1 MNKQHLTRSN
11 SLNEKESGSETVSK
25 GRKFSALSPELEGK
39 KIIKKSRSKSST
51 RDMEAILDEIK
62 MNLAS
67 ISIRLDTMPILEQKL
82 DAISADLSHFKNE
95 VNSIKERITNLEE
108 NHKNC
113 TEIIDNNQVE
123 INIAKQLKLDEQVMI
138 TDISKQMT
146 KENFV
151 TDINTWSKNLLTE
164 LGHRKLIL
172 TKNSKS
178 STAFIHFWNVREK
191 YRFMDFI
198 KRNEK
203 QGEKYIPITNEK
215 VFNLKEDDISKPA
228 ILHFQTPM
236 TEINQA
242 IFKKARTY
250 KKLKSIEN
258 CWIMNGS
265 VFIKRS
271 GQTRGTRIDSI
282 EQLNDIM
289 ISIGAELDDAKAGD
303 LRIDV
308 SKS

>member
-11 SLNEKESGSETVSK
+11 SLNEKESGAETVSK

-39 KIIKKSRSKSST
+39 KIIKKPRSKSST
-51 RDMEAILDEIK
+51 RDMEVILDEIK
-62 MNLAS
+62 NNLAS
-67 ISIRLDTMPILEQKL
+67 INTRLEKLPLLEQKL
-82 DAISADLSHFKNE
+82 DAISDDLSHFKNE
-95 VNSIKERITNLEE
+95 VNSIKERITNLEDK
-108 NHKNC
+108 HKNC
-113 TEIIDNNQVE
+113 TEIIDNNHVE
-123 INIAKQLKLDEQVMI
+123 INIAKQLKLEEQVMI
-138 TDISKQMT
+138 TDIPKHMT
-146 KENFV
+146 KEKFI
-151 TDINTWSKNLLTE
+151 TDINVWTKNLLTD

-178 STAFIHFWNVREK
+178 GTAFIHFWNVREK
-191 YRFMDFI
+191 YRFMDFV

-215 VFNLKEDDISKPA
+215 VFDLNEDDVNKPT

-250 KKLKSIEN
+250 KKEKIIEN

-265 VFIKRS
+265 VFIKRN

-282 EQLNDIM
+282 KQLNDIM
-289 ISIGAELDDAKAGD
+289 NSIGAELDAMEANASTME
-303 LRIDV
+303 I
-308 SKS
+308 